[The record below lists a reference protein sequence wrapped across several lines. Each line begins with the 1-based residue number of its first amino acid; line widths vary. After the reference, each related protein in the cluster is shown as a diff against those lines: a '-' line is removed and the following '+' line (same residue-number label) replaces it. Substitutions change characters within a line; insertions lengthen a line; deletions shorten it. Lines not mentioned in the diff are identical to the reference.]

1 MIEILKDGTVV
12 ISLGI
17 VGILVIFYILIEIL
31 SLKYR
36 GISLL
41 HGIIV
46 YLVFLQKFKKTIPV
60 GWRLNQ
66 KLFDF
71 GFLKKKNG
79 KMYSIIQHIDCEMVE
94 KRIYTFIYI
103 DWMGSIV
110 KNDVAEVCREHEEKM
125 DQGKIKS
132 FRREKSLK
140 DFGI

>member
-17 VGILVIFYILIEIL
+17 AGCLFIFYILLEIFFI
-31 SLKYR
+31 KIK
-36 GISLL
+36 GILFL
-41 HGIIV
+41 HSIIV
-46 YLVFLQKFKKTIPV
+46 YLIFLHRFKKTIPV

-71 GFLKKKNG
+71 GFLKKHG
-79 KMYSIIQHIDCEMVE
+79 KIYSVIQHIDCEMVE

-103 DWMGSIV
+103 DWMGRIV
-110 KNDVAEVCREHEEKM
+110 KNDVAEVCREHEETM

-132 FRREKSLK
+132 FKREKYLK
-140 DFGI
+140 DLGI

>member
-17 VGILVIFYILIEIL
+17 AGCLFACYVILEIFSIK
-31 SLKYR
+31 LK
-36 GISLL
+36 GISFL

-46 YLVFLQKFKKTIPV
+46 YFIFLRRFKKTIPV
-60 GWRLNQ
+60 GWALRQ

-71 GFLKKKNG
+71 GFLKKNG
-79 KMYSIIQHIDCEMVE
+79 KIYSVIQHIDCEMVE

-103 DWMGSIV
+103 DWMGRIV
-110 KNDVAEVCREHEEKM
+110 KNDVEEVCRKHEETI
-125 DQGKIKS
+125 DQTKIKS

-140 DFGI
+140 DLGI